1 MIPKLRAALVPLNRH
16 SVGWGG
22 FALATVGI
30 IAPSSIDL
38 LFPHFDPAFRASL
51 HEWGRLAAQ
60 FGVAAAFIGRAPQ
73 ISGSP

>member
-1 MIPKLRAALVPLNRH
+1 MIARIRKALLPLNNH
-16 SVGWGG
+16 PVGWGG

-30 IAPSSIDL
+30 IAPSSVDL